1 MNLKVNLA
9 DLSFFFFFLKRDAQR
24 GDEWLPP
31 RATAFLLFTERL
43 QKNVLA
49 SPSPLPI
56 DGFCFLISRIVKY
69 EWTRS
74 FPSFFFSLSPCC
86 CHCERFPVFLFLNPS
101 PSFSPNSSPLF
112 ITERIRRN
120 KFFIGV
126 NRGIFFFLSRIRKF
140 ASSVNARVRRR
151 VVVVQ
156 DDTDE
161 KVEEKKY
168 WRARAGETL

>member
-1 MNLKVNLA
+1 MYV
-9 DLSFFFFFLKRDAQR
+9 SFEFESKFGGSFLFFFFLKRDAQR

-49 SPSPLPI
+49 SPPP
-56 DGFCFLISRIVKY
+56 DRRFLFFNFTDCKVRMD
-69 EWTRS
+69 TQL
-74 FPSFFFSLSPCC
+74 SFFFFFLSPCC

-126 NRGIFFFLSRIRKF
+126 NRGIFFFSL
-140 ASSVNARVRRR
+140 
-151 VVVVQ
+151 
-156 DDTDE
+156 
-161 KVEEKKY
+161 EKK
-168 WRARAGETL
+168 RNTKVCKQRECART

>member
-1 MNLKVNLA
+1 MVDIQTSRRMLYV
-9 DLSFFFFFLKRDAQR
+9 SFEFESKFGGSFLFFFFLKRDAQR

-49 SPSPLPI
+49 SPPPLPI

-74 FPSFFFSLSPCC
+74 FPSFFFLSPCC
-86 CHCERFPVFLFLNPS
+86 CHCERFPVFLFLN

-126 NRGIFFFLSRIRKF
+126 NRGIFFFSLSNTKHESLQAAWMRAYVD
-140 ASSVNARVRRR
+140 ASSSRMIRMKR
-151 VVVVQ
+151 
-156 DDTDE
+156 
-161 KVEEKKY
+161 
-168 WRARAGETL
+168 

>member
-1 MNLKVNLA
+1 MLYVSFEFESKFGGSFL
-9 DLSFFFFFLKRDAQR
+9 FFFFFWNAMHKGAMNGCRLAQLRFCYSRNGYKRMFS
-24 GDEWLPP
+24 PP
-31 RATAFLLFTERL
+31 
-43 QKNVLA
+43 
-49 SPSPLPI
+49 PLPI

-126 NRGIFFFLSRIRKF
+126 NRGIFFFSLSNTKHESLQAAWMRAYVD
-140 ASSVNARVRRR
+140 ASSSSRMIRMKR
-151 VVVVQ
+151 
-156 DDTDE
+156 
-161 KVEEKKY
+161 
-168 WRARAGETL
+168 